1 MNVKSVLPVVLT
13 ITGCLA
19 TVGAVILSAIET
31 PDAIETIDN
40 HRMEI
45 DPSGESD
52 LCLKE
57 KVVDYAKSY
66 PKTIACTAVA
76 VASIIGSC
84 VTGSCNYRAL
94 LKSSAAATALGTAYT
109 SKYRNKVRQIIGKEK
124 ERLLDKQVREEI
136 KSDDFSD
143 TVVFHFDLP
152 RDENGFEMYEPI
164 EFKSSLKMMY
174 EYYIDA
180 MQKIANGEVMSIGE
194 VFPQISN
201 AIPKD
206 DPRQYQLDRI
216 WHQDLLLEGFDVMLP
231 TITFDPV
238 NFKGSENDAFA
249 DNNSMV
255 NDGKPAY
262 IIHYLEDPEPPEY
275 LMTADC

>member
-1 MNVKSVLPVVLT
+1 MNIKSALPVILT
-13 ITGCLA
+13 ITGCIA
-19 TVGAVILSAIET
+19 TVGAVIFSAIET
-31 PDAIETIDN
+31 PDAIERVDT
-40 HRMEI
+40 HRLEI

-52 LCLKE
+52 LCWQE
-57 KVVDYAKSY
+57 KTVDYVKSY
-66 PKTIACTAVA
+66 PKTIAFTAVA
-76 VASIIGSC
+76 MASIVGSC
-84 VTGSCNYRAL
+84 VAGSSNYRAL
-94 LKSSAAATALGTAYT
+94 LKSSTAIAAGSTAYI
-109 SKYRNKVRQIIGKEK
+109 SKYRNKVKKMIGEEKEK
-124 ERLLDKQVREEI
+124 LLNKQVRDEI

-194 VFPQISN
+194 VFPQISH
-201 AIPKD
+201 AIPKN

-231 TITFDPV
+231 TITFEPV
-238 NFKGSENDAFA
+238 NQKGSENDE
-249 DNNSMV
+249 DKNSLVNNG
-255 NDGKPAY
+255 NPAY

>member
-1 MNVKSVLPVVLT
+1 MNVRSVLPVVLT

-40 HRMEI
+40 HRIEI

-66 PKTIACTAVA
+66 KKTIACTTVA

-94 LKSSAAATALGTAYT
+94 LKSSTAIAAGSTAYI
-109 SKYRNKVRQIIGKEK
+109 SKYRNKVKKMIGEEKEK
-124 ERLLDKQVREEI
+124 LLNKQVRDEI

-152 RDENGFEMYEPI
+152 SDENGFKMYEPI

-206 DPRQYQLDRI
+206 DRRQYQLDRI

-238 NFKGSENDAFA
+238 NYKGSENDE
-249 DNNSMV
+249 DRNPLVNNG
-255 NDGKPAY
+255 NPAY
-262 IIHYLEDPEPPEY
+262 VIHYLEDPEPPEY